1 MPNRYLFALLLGFT
15 ARTILAQDTIPVS
28 APTVNHA
35 NLLYADLYR
44 NHTPM
49 SYLAPKGELLAPH
62 NYVLSAL
69 VAPQFFVLA
78 NHASRVAVALSP
90 EIMIRIRANSNPG
103 DSSLPVRTPSY
114 AIGAKVFWRLDERF
128 RKYDDTLRFKYW
140 EASFYHHSNGQDG
153 SFYLPNGLVNRYN
166 GNFSTNFVR
175 LGFSWGQR
183 GFPYADTSLA
193 MKVSQLFK
201 RGSIETIQQNRL
213 YKNLFQ
219 LGVEWHPSF
228 SIPALNKFTLLEHE
242 TGLNGQYGYLKLGFR
257 FTHFILYRYNIVQHQ
272 KREQKRNKDNVAQIG
287 ELVRDLWRIDSRVNY
302 ILNPLDGFGAFAV
315 RRRLNVEVAV
325 HYTPRFMTQTA
336 LFVAGGYMGEDPYN
350 IYFGD
355 RYGYIRLG
363 LSTGLLHYATR
374 LRS

>member
-1 MPNRYLFALLLGFT
+1 MTKRYLIALFISFLT
-15 ARTILAQDTIPVS
+15 RPTSAQDTTFSS
-28 APTVNHA
+28 APTANHA

-62 NYVLSAL
+62 NYILSAL

-90 EIMIRIRANSNPG
+90 EIMIRIRGNNNPG

-128 RKYDDTLRFKYW
+128 RKHEDTIRFKYW

-153 SFYLPNGLVNRYN
+153 SFFLPNGQVNRYN
-166 GNFSTNFVR
+166 GNFSTNFLR
-175 LGFSWGQR
+175 LGFSWGRR
-183 GFPYADTSLA
+183 GGNYGES
-193 MKVSQLFK
+193 KVGLGISRMLS
-201 RGSIETIQQNRL
+201 RGNIQTIRQGRQ
-213 YKNLFQ
+213 YKNLHQ
-219 LGVEWHPSF
+219 LGLEWHPSF
-228 SIPALNKFTLLEHE
+228 TIPALNRFALLEHE
-242 TGLNGQYGYLKLGFR
+242 TGLDGQYGYLKLGFR
-257 FTHFILYRYNIVQHQ
+257 FTHFILYNYNIVQHRSKQ
-272 KREQKRNKDNVAQIG
+272 EKRAKADVTQIG
-287 ELVRDLWRIDSRVNY
+287 NLLRDLWRVEGRVNY

-315 RRRLNVEVAV
+315 GRRLNAEIAI

-374 LRS
+374 LRP